1 MASLLD
7 GKKVSSE
14 LREELKRII
23 EDVKKDHPSFKPGLA
38 IVQVGERADSTV
50 YVNTKC
56 KSANEIGMEARHVK
70 LPKSVSQQE
79 VLSALDQLNKDE
91 NIHGIIVQLP
101 LDCTEQIDADLCTNS
116 VLPEKDVDGLH
127 DINAGRLA
135 RGQLGNCFIPC
146 TPRGCMK
153 LIDKSGIDIKGK
165 HAVVIGRSKIVG
177 SPMANLLTWSH
188 ATVTICHSK
197 TQNLP
202 DIVKQ
207 ADILVV
213 ACGQLQL
220 VKGEWIKEGAVVI
233 DCGINVVKDE
243 TKKSGKRLVGDVD
256 FEEAKKKASW
266 ITPVPGG
273 VGPMTVGMLLQNTV
287 ENAKRRLEKSIKN
300 GNM

>member
-1 MASLLD
+1 
-7 GKKVSSE
+7 
-14 LREELKRII
+14 
-23 EDVKKDHPSFKPGLA
+23 
-38 IVQVGERADSTV
+38 
-50 YVNTKC
+50 
-56 KSANEIGMEARHVK
+56 
-70 LPKSVSQQE
+70 
-79 VLSALDQLNKDE
+79 
-91 NIHGIIVQLP
+91 
-101 LDCTEQIDADLCTNS
+101 
-116 VLPEKDVDGLH
+116 
-127 DINAGRLA
+127 
-135 RGQLGNCFIPC
+135 
-146 TPRGCMK
+146 
-153 LIDKSGIDIKGK
+153 
-165 HAVVIGRSKIVG
+165 
-177 SPMANLLTWSH
+177 MANLLTWSH